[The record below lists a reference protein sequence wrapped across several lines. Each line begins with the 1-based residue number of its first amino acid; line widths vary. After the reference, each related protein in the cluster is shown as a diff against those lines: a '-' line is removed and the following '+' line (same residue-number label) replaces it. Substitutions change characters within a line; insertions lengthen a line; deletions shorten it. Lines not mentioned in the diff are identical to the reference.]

1 VTGGLPALAVLTRP
15 DPWRWQPHPEVWI
28 LVLSL
33 VALAWY
39 AITKVGPK
47 AVRPGEPVVTR
58 SQLAWGTG
66 ALVLLLAASDWP
78 LHDLAEEYL
87 YSAHMVQHLLLSYVV
102 PPMVLLATPTWLAR
116 LVLGN
121 GRAYGVLK
129 RLARPVPATVIF
141 NSIVLFTHWP
151 AVVTAAVG
159 NGPLH
164 YSLHV
169 ALVAAALLMWLPVCG
184 PLPELRFALP
194 TQMVYL
200 FAQSILPTVPA
211 GWLTFADGVVYPSYD
226 VLPRVFGLSV
236 IDDQQIAGLTMK
248 ILGGFYLWTIIA
260 TLFIR
265 FASKHMDDDRATGVE
280 LDRRAPVV
288 TPSGETLT
296 WEQVERELSSAGP
309 APKSPAD

>member
-1 VTGGLPALAVLTRP
+1 MTSGLLGIVTRP
-15 DPWRWQPHPEVWI
+15 DPWRWQPHVEVWV
-28 LVLSL
+28 LVLAL
-33 VALAWY
+33 VVLAWY
-39 AITKVGPK
+39 AITRVGRR

-58 SQLAWGTG
+58 SQVAWGVG
-66 ALVLLLAASDWP
+66 ALVVLLVASDWP

-116 LVLGN
+116 LVVGN
-121 GRAYGVLK
+121 GRAYGVLR
-129 RLARPVPATVIF
+129 RLARPVPATIVF
-141 NSIVLFTHWP
+141 NAIVLFSHWP

-169 ALVAAALLMWLPVCG
+169 LLVGGALLMWLPVCG
-184 PLPELRFALP
+184 PLPELRFPLP

-211 GWLTFADGVVYPSYD
+211 GWLTFADGVVYSSYD
-226 VLPRVFGLSV
+226 VVPRVFGLSV
-236 IDDQQIAGLTMK
+236 IDDQQVAGMLMK
-248 ILGGFYLWTIIA
+248 VVGGLYLWTVIGV
-260 TLFIR
+260 LFIR
-265 FASKHMDDDRATGVE
+265 FAGRYMDDDRARGVE

-288 TPSGETLT
+288 TPSGATLT
-296 WEQVERELSSAGP
+296 WEQVERELSAAGP
-309 APKSPAD
+309 APPSPMD

>member
-1 VTGGLPALAVLTRP
+1 MTPGLLGVVTRP
-15 DPWRWQPHPEVWI
+15 DPWRWQPHVEVWV
-28 LVLSL
+28 LVLGL

-39 AITKVGPK
+39 ATTRVGRR
-47 AVRPGEPVVTR
+47 AARPGEPVVTR
-58 SQLAWGTG
+58 GQLAWGAG
-66 ALVLLLAASDWP
+66 ALLLLLLASDWP
-78 LHDLAEEYL
+78 VHDLAEEYL

-102 PPMVLLATPTWLAR
+102 PAMALLATPTWLAR
-116 LVLGN
+116 LVIGN
-121 GRAYGVLK
+121 GRAYQVLR

-141 NSIVLFTHWP
+141 NAVVVLTHWP
-151 AVVTAAVG
+151 TVVSAAAD

-164 YSLHV
+164 YGLHLL
-169 ALVAAALLMWLPVCG
+169 LVAAAVLMWLPVCG
-184 PLPELRFALP
+184 PLPELRFPLP

-200 FAQSILPTVPA
+200 FVQSIVPTVPA

-236 IDDQQIAGLTMK
+236 TDDQQVAGMIMK
-248 ILGGFYLWTIIA
+248 VVGGFYLWTIIA
-260 TLFIR
+260 TLFLR
-265 FASKHMDDDRATGVE
+265 FATRHMDDDRARGVA

-309 APKSPAD
+309 APKSPTD

>member
-1 VTGGLPALAVLTRP
+1 MTPGLLGVVTRP
-15 DPWRWQPHPEVWI
+15 DPWRWQPHVEVWV
-28 LVLSL
+28 LVLGL
-33 VALAWY
+33 VGLAWY
-39 AITKVGPK
+39 AATRVGPR

-58 SQLAWGTG
+58 AQLAWGTG
-66 ALVLLLAASDWP
+66 ALLVLLVASDWP
-78 LHDLAEEYL
+78 VHDLGEEYL
-87 YSAHMVQHLLLSYVV
+87 YSAHMVQHVLLTYVL

-116 LVLGN
+116 LVVGN
-121 GRAYGVLK
+121 GRAYGVLR
-129 RLARPVPATVIF
+129 RLCRPVPATILF

-169 ALVAAALLMWLPVCG
+169 LVVAAALLMWLPVCG
-184 PLPELRFALP
+184 PLAELRFPLP

-226 VLPRVFGLSV
+226 VVPRVFGLSV
-236 IDDQQIAGLTMK
+236 IDDQQIAGMIMK
-248 ILGGFYLWTIIA
+248 VVGGLYLWTIIGA
-260 TLFIR
+260 LFIR
-265 FASKHMDDDRATGVE
+265 FAGKHMDDDRARGME

-288 TPSGETLT
+288 GPSGETLT
-296 WEQVERELSSAGP
+296 WDQVERELSSAGP
-309 APKSPAD
+309 APKGPMG